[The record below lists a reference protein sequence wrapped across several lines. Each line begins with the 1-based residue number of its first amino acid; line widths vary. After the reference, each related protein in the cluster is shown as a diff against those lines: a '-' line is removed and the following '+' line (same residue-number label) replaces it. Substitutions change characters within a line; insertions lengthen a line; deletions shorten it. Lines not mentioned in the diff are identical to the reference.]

1 MTSQLSYIHWKS
13 NKMCLDEKSASL
25 LKRDS
30 MVLFEIPEQSR
41 GMLSVEKRHTA
52 EINLLNS
59 RVLNKG
65 NENSYKGIPS
75 VANTTI

>member
-1 MTSQLSYIHWKS
+1 
-13 NKMCLDEKSASL
+13 MCLDEKSASL

-30 MVLFEIPEQSR
+30 MVLFEIPFKKPEQSR